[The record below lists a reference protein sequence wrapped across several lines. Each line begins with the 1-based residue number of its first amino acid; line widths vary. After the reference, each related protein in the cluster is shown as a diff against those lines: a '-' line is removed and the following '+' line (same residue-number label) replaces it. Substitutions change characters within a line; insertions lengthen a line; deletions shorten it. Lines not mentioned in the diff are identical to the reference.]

1 MFPRKYKK
9 LSSFKR
15 FILKLLNVY
24 ALDRETLNLV
34 NPNYKNSGSNTFKI
48 NKESIILSNG
58 YLKLDRKIKS
68 LDIFYRYAPNNLMWN
83 STDRWKR
90 IVPNINKRDLI
101 LTSLNSLKKSI
112 IKFSTHNQIKIKINL
127 ISDNSDKKFNENILK
142 LLDDNLIKINFIE
155 TKIEGNR
162 GSYLECCDQ
171 AENSEDLIF
180 FIEDD
185 YIFEENCI
193 EEMII
198 TYSRLSTIFNNDVF
212 LCPSDYPFYYDSSYK
227 TSIYIGNK
235 FKWRIVEETL
245 LTFMMSRNLYE
256 RHKKNIR
263 LVGEKENDPFEKPL
277 HEIYKNSPC
286 FSPVNSLSYHI
297 SRDHPATTEDWIK
310 LWNDNYIK
318 FNS

>member
-1 MFPRKYKK
+1 MFLRKYKK

-15 FILKLLNVY
+15 FVLKLLNVY

-34 NPNYKNSGSNTFKI
+34 NPNYKNSGNNTFKI

-58 YLKLDRKIKS
+58 YLKLNRKINS
-68 LDIFYRYAPNNLMWN
+68 LDIFYRFAPNNVMWN
-83 STDRWKR
+83 STNRWKR
-90 IVPNINKRDLI
+90 IVPNINKKDLI

-112 IKFSTHNQIKIKINL
+112 IKFISQNQIKVTINL
-127 ISDNSDKKFNENILK
+127 ISDSSEKKFNDIIFK
-142 LLDDNLIKINFIE
+142 LLDDNLIRINFIE

-185 YIFEENCI
+185 YIFDENCI

-227 TSIYIGNK
+227 TSLYIGNK
-235 FKWRIVEETL
+235 YKWRTVEETL
-245 LTFMMSRNLYE
+245 LTFMMSKDLFE
-256 RHKKNIR
+256 RYKKNIR

-277 HEIYKNSPC
+277 HEIYKNNPC
-286 FSPVNSLSYHI
+286 FSPVNSLSFHI

-310 LWNDNYIK
+310 IWNDNFTK
-318 FNS
+318 FDS

>member
-34 NPNYKNSGSNTFKI
+34 NPNYKNSGNNTFKI

-58 YLKLDRKIKS
+58 YLKLNRKINS
-68 LDIFYRYAPNNLMWN
+68 LDIFYRFAPNNVMWN
-83 STDRWKR
+83 STNRWKR
-90 IVPNINKRDLI
+90 IVPNINKKDLI

-112 IKFSTHNQIKIKINL
+112 IKFISQNQIKVTINL
-127 ISDNSDKKFNENILK
+127 ISDSSEKKFNDSIIK
-142 LLDDNLIKINFIE
+142 LLDDNLIRINFIE

-185 YIFEENCI
+185 YIFDEDCI

-198 TYSRLSTIFNNDVF
+198 TYSRLSTIFSNDVF

-227 TSIYIGNK
+227 TSLYIGNK
-235 FKWRIVEETL
+235 YKWRTVEETL
-245 LTFMMSRNLYE
+245 LTFMMSKDLYE
-256 RHKKNIR
+256 RYKKNIR

-277 HEIYKNSPC
+277 HEIYKNNPC
-286 FSPVNSLSYHI
+286 FSPVNSLSFHI

-310 LWNDNYIK
+310 IWNDNFTK
-318 FNS
+318 FDS

>member
-24 ALDRETLNLV
+24 ALDKETLNLV
-34 NPNYKNSGSNTFKI
+34 NPNYKNSGNNVFKI
-48 NKESIILSNG
+48 NKETIVLSRG
-58 YLKLDRKIKS
+58 ILKLDRKIKS

-83 STDRWKR
+83 SSARWKR
-90 IVPNINKRDLI
+90 IIPNITKRDLI

-112 IKFSTHNQIKIKINL
+112 IKFISQNQIKVTINL
-127 ISDNSDKKFNENILK
+127 ISDSSEKKFNDSIIK
-142 LLDDNLIKINFIE
+142 LLDDNLIRINFIE

-185 YIFEENCI
+185 YIFDEDCI

-198 TYSRLSTIFNNDVF
+198 TYSRLSTIFSNDVF

-227 TSIYIGNK
+227 TSLYIGNK
-235 FKWRIVEETL
+235 YKWRTVEETL
-245 LTFMMSRNLYE
+245 LTFMMSKDLYE
-256 RHKKNIR
+256 RYKKNIR

-277 HEIYKNSPC
+277 HEIYKNNPC
-286 FSPVNSLSYHI
+286 FSPVNSLSFHI

-310 LWNDNYIK
+310 IWNDNFTK
-318 FNS
+318 FDS

>member
-1 MFPRKYKK
+1 MFLRKYKK

-15 FILKLLNVY
+15 FVLKLLNVY

-34 NPNYKNSGSNTFKI
+34 NPNYKNSGNNTFKI

-58 YLKLDRKIKS
+58 YLKLNRKINS
-68 LDIFYRYAPNNLMWN
+68 LDIFYRFAPNNVMWN
-83 STDRWKR
+83 STNRWKR
-90 IVPNINKRDLI
+90 IVPNINKKDLI

-112 IKFSTHNQIKIKINL
+112 IKFISQNQIKVTINL
-127 ISDNSDKKFNENILK
+127 ISDSSEKKFNDIIFK
-142 LLDDNLIKINFIE
+142 LLDDNLIRINFIE

-185 YIFEENCI
+185 YIFDENCI

-227 TSIYIGNK
+227 TSLYIGNK
-235 FKWRIVEETL
+235 YKWRTVEETL
-245 LTFMMSRNLYE
+245 LTFMMSKDLYE
-256 RHKKNIR
+256 RYKKNIR
-263 LVGEKENDPFEKPL
+263 LVGEKENVPFEKPL
-277 HEIYKNSPC
+277 HEIYKNNPC

-310 LWNDNYIK
+310 IWNDNFTK
-318 FNS
+318 FDS

>member
-34 NPNYKNSGSNTFKI
+34 NPNYKNSSGNIYKI

-58 YLKLDRKIKS
+58 FLKLERKIEK

-83 STDRWKR
+83 STTRWKR
-90 IVPNINKRDLI
+90 IIPDISKRDLI

-112 IKFSTHNQIKIKINL
+112 IKFSSKNQIKITINL
-127 ISDNSDKKFNENILK
+127 IFDNSEKDFNDYILK
-142 LLDDNLIKINFIE
+142 LFDGEKIKINFFKS
-155 TKIEGNR
+155 KIEGNR

-212 LCPSDYPFYYDSSYK
+212 LCPSDYPFFYDSSYK
-227 TSIYIGNK
+227 TSLYIGSK
-235 FKWRIVEETL
+235 YKWRTVEETL
-245 LTFMMSRNLYE
+245 LTFMMSKKLYDMYK
-256 RHKKNIR
+256 RKIR

-277 HEIYKNSPC
+277 HEIYKINPC
-286 FSPVNSLSYHI
+286 LSPVNSLSYHI

-310 LWNDNYIK
+310 LWNDNYTK
-318 FNS
+318 FVS